1 MILSDRT
8 IRAELDAGRIVI
20 DPLDEQCIQPSSVD
34 LRLDRLFR
42 VFLNHTMPVIDVK
55 EDLEDLTRLVEIGEG
70 EAFILHP
77 GEFVLGST
85 YERVTLPDDLVGRIE
100 GKSSLGRLGLLIH
113 SSLPGSEPV
122 WVLEDGVL
130 VPRPIEDVVRKRQP
144 AKVAAFD
151 PDTFAVGYHDITG
164 WYEGPPDRI
173 YEIGLASGRRI
184 RVTAGHN
191 LFTLDR
197 QGNLT
202 KVRTRS
208 LRPGVR
214 VAVPRIV
221 PDPAANPSMGPPSSA
236 EIVVAELVPDPA
248 PRQLTVAGP
257 TVAAAHAAGG
267 EELPALLRSAGYQAV
282 SYYRRRGVL
291 PYAIARQV
299 SGLIAALDRSDL
311 IGWRGGRN
319 SIPARIPV
327 DTERAWLLGLYIAEG
342 YRRAQQ
348 VVISNTDQRI
358 LDRAAAALRA
368 LGLTFHRGPGALTCG
383 SSTLSA
389 LLGWLGAGGKAPTKR
404 VPPMVFGW
412 PRPLI
417 EAFISGVVDGDGSL
431 DGGRTSVWTTSG
443 GLVEDLLVLFA
454 RLGRRAGSCGRRG
467 RSNGLPLWQVYA
479 PDGEHKLLTSVPLPD
494 QLLVRLRR
502 ESGLSQADV
511 ARRAGYG
518 HATDLNNIERRRG
531 RDAVRRRTLRRVYE
545 AIASV
550 ERAAPS
556 LPQLRRL
563 VEGDLLWDEVVEVR
577 DTGVVEH
584 IFDLEVRPGGR
595 KIENFLAG
603 SGGVFVSNTAG
614 FIDAGFSGYLTLEL
628 SNVANLP
635 ITLYPG
641 MKIGQV
647 SFLRMTSS
655 ADAPYGS
662 ARVGSKYQGQRGPTP
677 SRYWENFR
685 DDNR

>member
-1 MILSDRT
+1 MILSDHT
-8 IRAELDAGRIVI
+8 IREELEAGRVVI
-20 DPLDEQCIQPSSVD
+20 DPLDESCIQPSSVD

-55 EDLEDLTRLVEIGEG
+55 QDLEDLTRLVKIDEG

-122 WVLEDGVL
+122 WVLDEGVL
-130 VPRPIEDVVRKRQP
+130 VPRPIEDVVRKRQQ

-151 PDTFAVGYHDITG
+151 PDSFAVGYHDITG

-173 YEIGLASGRRI
+173 YEIGLASGRRV

-191 LFTLDR
+191 LFTLDH

-208 LRPGVR
+208 LQPGVR
-214 VAVPRIV
+214 VAVPAIVPDPEPDPRIGQPRPAEIVVTDIV
-221 PDPAANPSMGPPSSA
+221 PDPAP
-236 EIVVAELVPDPA
+236 I
-248 PRQLTVAGP
+248 QLKVAGP

-267 EELPALLRSAGYQAV
+267 EELPALLRAAGYQAV

-291 PYAIARQV
+291 PYAIARQMP
-299 SGLIAALDRSDL
+299 GLLAALDRSDL
-311 IGWRGGRN
+311 VGWRGGRN
-319 SIPARIPV
+319 SIPARITV
-327 DTERAWLLGLYIAEG
+327 DTERAWLLGLYVAEG
-342 YRRAQQ
+342 YRRAQH
-348 VVISNTDQRI
+348 VVISNTDEEI
-358 LDRAAAALRA
+358 LDRAAAALSA

-383 SSTLSA
+383 SSVLAA

-417 EAFISGVVDGDGSL
+417 EAFLSGVVDGDGSL
-431 DGGRTSVWTTSG
+431 DGGRTSVWTTSD
-443 GLVEDLLVLFA
+443 GLVGDLLVLFA
-454 RLGRRAGSCGRRG
+454 RLGRRAGSC
-467 RSNGLPLWQVYA
+467 
-479 PDGEHKLLTSVPLPD
+479 
-494 QLLVRLRR
+494 
-502 ESGLSQADV
+502 
-511 ARRAGYG
+511 RRAG
-518 HATDLNNIERRRG
+518 RG
-531 RDAVRRRTLRRVYE
+531 NA
-545 AIASV
+545 
-550 ERAAPS
+550 
-556 LPQLRRL
+556 LPL

-577 DTGVVEH
+577 DTGIVEP

-614 FIDAGFSGYLTLEL
+614 FIDPGFSGHITLEL

-647 SFLRMTSS
+647 SFLRMTTP
-655 ADAPYGS
+655 ADVPYGS
-662 ARVGSKYQGQRGPTP
+662 AKVGSKYQGQRGPTP
-677 SRYWENFR
+677 SRYWENFK
-685 DDNR
+685 DQDADGPS

>member
-1 MILSDRT
+1 
-8 IRAELDAGRIVI
+8 
-20 DPLDEQCIQPSSVD
+20 
-34 LRLDRLFR
+34 
-42 VFLNHTMPVIDVK
+42 
-55 EDLEDLTRLVEIGEG
+55 
-70 EAFILHP
+70 
-77 GEFVLGST
+77 
-85 YERVTLPDDLVGRIE
+85 VTLPDDLVGRIE

-122 WVLEDGVL
+122 WALEDGVL

-197 QGNLT
+197 QGNIT
-202 KVRTRS
+202 RVRTRS
-208 LRPGVR
+208 LRSGIR

-221 PDPAANPSMGPPSSA
+221 PDPEANPSIGSPSSA
-236 EIVVAELVPDPA
+236 DIVVADVVPDPA

-257 TVAAAHAAGG
+257 TVAAAHASGG
-267 EELPALLRSAGYQAV
+267 EELPALLRSAGYRAV

-299 SGLIAALDRSDL
+299 PGLLAALDRSDL
-311 IGWRGGRN
+311 VGWRGGRN
-319 SIPARIPV
+319 SLPARMTV
-327 DTERAWLLGLYIAEG
+327 DTEQAWLLGLYVAEG

-383 SSTLSA
+383 SSILSA

-443 GLVEDLLVLFA
+443 GLVGDLLVLFA
-454 RLGRRAGSCGRRG
+454 RLGRRAGSCRRPGRR
-467 RSNGLPLWQVYA
+467 NALPLWQVYA
-479 PDGEHKLLTSVPLPD
+479 PDGEHERHRPQPFP
-494 QLLVRLRR
+494 RL
-502 ESGLSQADV
+502 
-511 ARRAGYG
+511 
-518 HATDLNNIERRRG
+518 
-531 RDAVRRRTLRRVYE
+531 
-545 AIASV
+545 
-550 ERAAPS
+550 PS
-556 LPQLRRL
+556 LHPLRV

-577 DTGVVEH
+577 DTGIVEH
-584 IFDLEVRPGGR
+584 VFDLEVRPGGR

-647 SFLRMTSS
+647 SFLRMTTP
-655 ADAPYGS
+655 ADVPYGS

-685 DDNR
+685 DEER

>member
-1 MILSDRT
+1 MILSDHT
-8 IRAELDAGRIVI
+8 IREELEAGRVVI
-20 DPLDEQCIQPSSVD
+20 DPLDETSIQPSSVD

-55 EDLEDLTRLVEIGEG
+55 QDLEDLTRLVKIDEG

-130 VPRPIEDVVRKRQP
+130 VPRPIEDVVRKRQQ

-151 PDTFAVGYHDITG
+151 PDSFAVGYHDITG

-173 YEIGLASGRRI
+173 YEIGLASGRRV

-191 LFTLDR
+191 VFTLDR
-197 QGNLT
+197 HGNLT

-214 VAVPRIV
+214 VAVPAIV
-221 PDPAANPSMGPPSSA
+221 PDPEPDPNIGRPPPV
-236 EIVVAELVPDPA
+236 EIVVTNVVPDPA
-248 PRQLTVAGP
+248 PIQLKVAGP

-267 EELPALLRSAGYQAV
+267 EELPALLRAGGYQAV
-282 SYYRRRGVL
+282 NYYRRRGVL
-291 PYAIARQV
+291 PYAVARQV
-299 SGLIAALDRSDL
+299 PGLLAALDRSDVV
-311 IGWRGGRN
+311 GWRGGRN
-319 SIPARIPV
+319 SIPARITV
-327 DTERAWLLGLYIAEG
+327 DGERAWLLGLYVAEG
-342 YRRAQQ
+342 FRRAQQ
-348 VVISNTDQRI
+348 VVISNTDQEI
-358 LDRAAAALRA
+358 LDRAAAALSA

-383 SSTLSA
+383 SSILSA

-417 EAFISGVVDGDGSL
+417 EAFVSGVVDGDGSL
-431 DGGRTSVWTTSG
+431 DGGRTSVWTTSD

-454 RLGRRAGSCGRRG
+454 RLGRRAGSCRRPERG
-467 RSNGLPLWQVYA
+467 NALPSWQVYA

-511 ARRAGYG
+511 ARRAGYR

-531 RDAVRRRTLRRVYE
+531 RDAVRRRTLCRLYE
-545 AIASV
+545 AVVGA
-550 ERAAPS
+550 EPAAPS
-556 LPQLRRL
+556 LPGLRRL

-577 DTGVVEH
+577 DTGTVEP

-614 FIDAGFSGYLTLEL
+614 FIDAGFSGHITLEL

-641 MKIGQV
+641 MKVGQV
-647 SFLRMTSS
+647 SFLRMTTP
-655 ADAPYGS
+655 ADVPYGS

-677 SRYWENFR
+677 SRYWENFK
-685 DDNR
+685 DQDG

>member
-8 IRAELDAGRIVI
+8 IREQLDAGRIVI
-20 DPLDEQCIQPSSVD
+20 DPLDESCIQPSSVD

-85 YERVTLPDDLVGRIE
+85 YEKVSLPDDLVGRIE

-122 WVLEDGVL
+122 WVTDGGGVL
-130 VPRPIEDVVRKRQP
+130 VPRPIEDVVRKRQH

-151 PDTFAVGYHDITG
+151 PETFAVEYHEITG

-173 YEIGLASGRRI
+173 YEVQLASGRRVRI
-184 RVTAGHN
+184 TAGHN

-197 QGNLT
+197 RGDLT
-202 KVRTRS
+202 KVSTCA

-214 VAVPRIV
+214 VAVPGIV
-221 PDPAANPSMGPPSSA
+221 PDPEPSTSRARRPLA
-236 EIVVAELVPDPA
+236 EIVVTEMVPDPA
-248 PRQLTVAGP
+248 PSKLMVAGP
-257 TVAAAHAAGG
+257 TVAAAQERHAA
-267 EELPALLRSAGYQAV
+267 EVSALLRSSGYRAV
-282 SYYRRRGVL
+282 SYYRRRGAL
-291 PYAIARQV
+291 PYGVARQIP
-299 SGLIAALDRSDL
+299 GLVAALGQSDL
-311 IGWRGGRN
+311 VGWHGGRN
-319 SIPARIPV
+319 AVPARITI
-327 DTERAWLLGLYIAEG
+327 DTERAWLLGLYVAEG

-358 LDRAAAALRA
+358 LDRAASVLGG

-383 SSTLSA
+383 SSVLAA
-389 LLGWLGAGGKAPTKR
+389 LLGWLGTGGKAPTKR
-404 VPPMVFGW
+404 VPTVAFGW
-412 PRPLI
+412 SRPLI
-417 EAFISGVVDGDGSL
+417 EAFLAGVVAGDGSL
-431 DGGRTSVWTTSG
+431 DGGRTSRWTTSD
-443 GLVEDLLVLFA
+443 GLVGDLLLLSA
-454 RLGRRAGSCGRRG
+454 RLGRRATSSG
-467 RSNGLPLWQVYA
+467 RSAA
-479 PDGEHKLLTSVPLPD
+479 P
-494 QLLVRLRR
+494 
-502 ESGLSQADV
+502 
-511 ARRAGYG
+511 
-518 HATDLNNIERRRG
+518 
-531 RDAVRRRTLRRVYE
+531 
-545 AIASV
+545 
-550 ERAAPS
+550 AAPS
-556 LPQLRRL
+556 LPKLRRL
-563 VEGDLLWDEVVEVR
+563 TDGDLLWDEVVEVH
-577 DTGVVEH
+577 DTGIVERV
-584 IFDLEVRPGGR
+584 FDLEVRPGGR

-603 SGGVFVSNTAG
+603 RGGVFVSNTAG
-614 FIDAGFSGYLTLEL
+614 FIDAGFAGHITLEL

-647 SFLRMTSS
+647 SFLLMTTP
-655 ADAPYGS
+655 ADVPYGS

-685 DDNR
+685 DQGR